1 MKESR
6 ETATLLGHKFE
17 YSSTNISTISTTRVE
32 FKVYKRRWYV
42 LFVFTA
48 EAFIYNLTWNTW
60 GPIQEPSKVAF
71 GWTDFDLLLL
81 SSWTAIALLATSLP
95 LTWLMDSKGS
105 YSSSVELD
113 MEFELETLSW

>member
-1 MKESR
+1 MKESG
-6 ETATLLGHKFE
+6 ENSTLLRHEFQN
-17 YSSTNISTISTTRVE
+17 SPTSTSAIVTTRVE

-48 EAFIYNLTWNTW
+48 EAFIYNMTWNTW

-71 GWTDFDLLLL
+71 GWTDFDLLLI
-81 SSWTAIALLATSLP
+81 SSWAAIALLATSLP

-105 YSSSVELD
+105 Y
-113 MEFELETLSW
+113 

>member
-1 MKESR
+1 MKAESGENSR
-6 ETATLLGHKFE
+6 LLESQSE
-17 YSSTNISTISTTRVE
+17 YPLPSTTGVE
-32 FKVYKRRWYV
+32 CKVFKRRWYV

-60 GPIQEPSKVAF
+60 SPIQEPCKVAF

-81 SSWTAIALLATSLP
+81 SSWASIALLVTSFP

-105 YSSSVELD
+105 Y
-113 MEFELETLSW
+113 